1 MATPKTARR
10 KRQRVRYRLVVY
22 TILALIF
29 LLGFFVGRVT
39 KPTPQPKVESEIVAP
54 THEFLTMAAMLEE
67 PTTVLEV
74 EETKFYFD
82 CPLSEEIQDYI
93 FTLCEEESIPASLV
107 IAVIDKESRFHSDV
121 VSGTGDYGLMQ
132 INQCNHGWLSET
144 YGINNFLDPQQNIL
158 GGVKILASLYHSYED
173 PNRILMS
180 YNMGESGATTAW
192 KNGTYSTSYS
202 RDVVSLWEE
211 YEKEVQHGTQ
221 GN

>member
-10 KRQRVRYRLVVY
+10 KRQRVRYRIAVY

-39 KPTPQPKVESEIVAP
+39 KHTPVVESEIITP
-54 THEFLTMAAMLEE
+54 THAIYTLAAMPDE
-67 PTTVLEV
+67 PKV
-74 EETKFYFD
+74 EEETFYFD

-93 FTLCEEESIPASLV
+93 FALCEEEDIPASLV
-107 IAVIDKESRFHSDV
+107 IAVIDKESRFKSDV

-132 INQCNHGWLSET
+132 INECNHGWLSET

-158 GGVKILASLYHSYED
+158 GGVKILSSLYHSYED

-202 RDVVSLWEE
+202 EDVVSLWEE
-211 YEKEVQHGTQ
+211 YEKEVQRGTQ
-221 GN
+221 DD